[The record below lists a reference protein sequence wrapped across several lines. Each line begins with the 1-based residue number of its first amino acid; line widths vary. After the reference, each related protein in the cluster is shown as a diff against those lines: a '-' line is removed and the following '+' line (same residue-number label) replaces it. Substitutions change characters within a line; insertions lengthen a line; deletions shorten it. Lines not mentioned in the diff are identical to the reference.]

1 MAVRRAFGIAVVLVA
16 AGTALGF
23 SHRPGYL
30 DPRLGGWKAP
40 LETLCFQAGCGQ
52 LYYVA
57 GVWLEDGGRL
67 RVLSRSKVTLRRFD
81 RRALGRFARALAGEL
96 APVVE
101 AMAEREGLEE
111 VVLTFYCPRLR
122 GNLLTLQVF
131 ECRLPAEGFASLG
144 PIPLEVVERREEVLP
159 PP

>member
-1 MAVRRAFGIAVVLVA
+1 MAVHRVFGMSVVLMA
-16 AGTALGF
+16 AGTALAF
-23 SHRPGYL
+23 SHRPACVG
-30 DPRLGGWKAP
+30 PRLGGWKAP

-81 RRALGRFARALAGEL
+81 RRALGRFARALVQEL
-96 APVVE
+96 GPLVE

-111 VVLTFYCPRLR
+111 VVLTFYCSGLR
-122 GNLLTLQVF
+122 QNVLTLQVF

-144 PIPLEVVERREEVLP
+144 PVPLEVVERREEVLP